1 MGNTELIN
9 INLLIAGRSY
19 PLKIK
24 PSEEEIVRRAAK
36 RVNEKV
42 QEFQEQ
48 YAAKDKQDYLAMC
61 ALMSEVEVLAGKE
74 SAYLDTVALN
84 AGAALFAAGRAGTI
98 AEGVHVARK
107 SIVSGETGRV
117 FEAHRRA
124 VGVLV

>member
-1 MGNTELIN
+1 MSNTELIN

-24 PSEEEIVRRAAK
+24 PEEEEIVRRAAK

-61 ALMSEVEVLAGKE
+61 ALMSEVEVLAGGEKVTISDNTFFDKLRE
-74 SAYLDTVALN
+74 IEEMLSDTVS
-84 AGAALFAAGRAGTI
+84 R
-98 AEGVHVARK
+98 
-107 SIVSGETGRV
+107 
-117 FEAHRRA
+117 
-124 VGVLV
+124 